1 MVLWAFGPFSEVVM
15 AFFHSSW
22 RSLAA
27 VAALCLL
34 LLGLGCG
41 GKSDSNNSATTTT
54 ITVSGTVTYT
64 RKPLAVDVNG
74 IPTGLET
81 DPAKFV
87 SLPLR
92 GVAVRAFQGKQQTDA
107 SGNTVTV
114 WKLVGAANT
123 SSEGKYSISVAP
135 GEPTFLEVASSMAPV
150 SGSAVR
156 VLATSISDSTP
167 LAERLCYLLR
177 KAADGSTP
185 VGDQTPS
192 STPTANATVDFS
204 IDLAQPWWIGMIS
217 NTITQ
222 STVASAPPVTLWTP
236 NLSRESVGTGSRVA
250 AILDT
255 AYTFGSIIGDPTPGN
270 IVSFHYDPLSMDV
283 SPSFVEYNLEAYLPT
298 RNSNTYFGYVRASA
312 SNDDAWDEGVIL
324 SLLSRNHLVSQ
335 KVATL
340 VPTTSLSDRS
350 DLQDLRPEMAL
361 VEGFSQAI
369 AATLLKSPYLAD
381 TSAGGVS
388 YRDIRLTSGLGSDAY
403 SAANIAAIAWA
414 LNLHACGTLNGTVV
428 TPVAD
433 TPTGWATLSLA
444 ALRRFFSIAPPV
456 DATTSLPTDVGSIY
470 SQIARLQE
478 ARGSSDTV
486 DLVAYFPN
494 ATLTPLLSPFNITW
508 PRPTST
514 ATLPDPLVPDAGFM
528 ANWGADPNSLTT
540 ALPGFTLS
548 MASAHRNGLNRYP
561 NFSKGE
567 VFRARFT
574 LSAERIYQLSVS
586 TPSGIPA
593 DAQVEVIIDGAKYLF
608 DASTGSA
615 RLPALAGNATTP
627 IYHSVQVRL
636 LSPDVLQ
643 PDLPITLRLDT
654 IQ

>member
-27 VAALCLL
+27 VAALCILL
-34 LLGLGCG
+34 LSLGCG
-41 GKSDSNNSATTTT
+41 GKSDSNNSKAVTS
-54 ITVSGTVTYT
+54 IKVSGTVTYT

-74 IPTGLET
+74 IPTGLKT
-81 DPAKFV
+81 DSAEFV

-114 WKLVGAANT
+114 WKLVGTVNT
-123 SSEGKYSISVAP
+123 SSEGKYSLNVVP
-135 GEPTFLEVASSMAPV
+135 GEPAFIEIVSSMSPV
-150 SGSAVR
+150 NGASVR
-156 VLATSISDSTP
+156 VLATTLSDPTP
-167 LAERLCYLLR
+167 LVERPYYLLR
-177 KAADGSTP
+177 KAADGSSP
-185 VGDQTPS
+185 IGDQTPA
-192 STPTANATVDFS
+192 STPTADTTVDFA

-222 STVASAPPVTLWTP
+222 ATPAGVPPVAEWVP
-236 NLSRESVGTGSRVA
+236 SLSLEPVGTGSRVA

-255 AYTFGSIIGDPTPGN
+255 AYTFASIMGDPTPGN
-270 IVSFHYDPLSMDV
+270 LLSLHYDPTSLDARS
-283 SPSFVEYNLEAYLPT
+283 SYIEYDLETYLPT
-298 RNSNTYFGYVRASA
+298 QSSNTYFGHIRAMA
-312 SNDDAWDEGVIL
+312 SNDDAWDESIII
-324 SLLSRNHLVSQ
+324 SMLSRGHLIGKKSTSI
-335 KVATL
+335 A
-340 VPTTSLSDRS
+340 PTTPLPDRS

-369 AATLLKSPYLAD
+369 TAALLKSPYLAD
-381 TSAGGVS
+381 TFAGGVS

-403 SAANIAAIAWA
+403 SAANIAAITWT

-433 TPTGWATLSLA
+433 TPTGWATLSQT
-444 ALRRFFSIAPPV
+444 ALRRFFSIVPPV

-470 SQIARLQE
+470 SQVARLQE

-486 DLVAYFPN
+486 DLAAYFPN
-494 ATLTPLLSPFNITW
+494 ATLTSLLTPFNITW

-514 ATLPDPLVPDAGFM
+514 ATLPDPLVPEAGFL

-540 ALPGFTLS
+540 AIPGFTLS

-574 LSAERIYQLSVS
+574 LSVERIYQLSVS

>member
-1 MVLWAFGPFSEVVM
+1 M

-22 RSLAA
+22 RFLAA

-34 LLGLGCG
+34 LLSLGCG
-41 GKSDSNNSATTTT
+41 GKSDSNNTATTY
-54 ITVSGTVTYT
+54 IKVSGTVTYT

-81 DPAKFV
+81 DSAKFV

-107 SGNTVTV
+107 SGNAVTV
-114 WKLVGAANT
+114 WKVVNSANT
-123 SSEGKYSISVAP
+123 SAEGKYSLSVAP
-135 GEPTFLEVASSMAPV
+135 GEPTFIEVVSSMSPV
-150 SGSAVR
+150 SGASVR
-156 VLATSISDSTP
+156 VMATTLSDPAP
-167 LAERLCYLLR
+167 LAERPYYLLR
-177 KAADGSTP
+177 KATNGSSP
-185 VGDQTPS
+185 AGDQTPA
-192 STPTANATVDFS
+192 STPTSDATVDFA
-204 IDLAQPWWIGMIS
+204 IDLTQPWWVGAIS

-222 STVASAPPVTLWTP
+222 ATSTGVPPVAVWTP
-236 NLSRESVGTGSRVA
+236 SLTPEAVGTGSRVA
-250 AILDT
+250 AILDR
-255 AYTFGSIIGDPTPGN
+255 AYTFGSIIGDPTPGALL
-270 IVSFHYDPLSMDV
+270 SLHYDPTSADAR
-283 SPSFVEYNLEAYLPT
+283 PSFIEYEQGAYLPT
-298 RNSNTYFGYVRASA
+298 QSSNTYFGHVRATTL
-312 SNDDAWDEGVIL
+312 NDDAFDESIL
-324 SLLSRNHLVSQ
+324 FSLFSRNYLIGQKFTSLL
-335 KVATL
+335 
-340 VPTTSLSDRS
+340 PTSPLADRS

-361 VEGFSQAI
+361 IEGFSQAI
-369 AATLLKSPYLAD
+369 PAILLKSPYLAD
-381 TSAGGVS
+381 TSAGAVT
-388 YRDIRLTSGLGSDAY
+388 YRDIRLTGGLGADAY

-433 TPTGWATLSLA
+433 TPTGWATLSQT
-444 ALRRFFSIAPPV
+444 ALRRFFSIVPPV

-470 SQIARLQE
+470 SQVARLQE
-478 ARGSSDTV
+478 ARGGSDTV

-528 ANWGADPNSLTT
+528 ANWGADPNSLVT

-548 MASAHRNGLNRYP
+548 MTSAHPNALNRYP
-561 NFSKGE
+561 NISKGE

-574 LSAERIYQLSVS
+574 LSRDRIYLLGIS

-593 DAQVEVIIDGAKYLF
+593 GAQFEVTIGGVKYPLS
-608 DASTGSA
+608 ASTEPI
-615 RLPALAGNATTP
+615 RLPALSGNTTTP
-627 IYHSVQVRL
+627 VYQGVQVRL